1 MTLFCGFQFECLTKN
16 VAIIWEIFELP
27 GLPAY
32 RYRRILLVRKNIK
45 EMLAVVGGTEWSL
58 SGPDR
63 GDLALPE
70 TGALITAE
78 KTRD

>member
-1 MTLFCGFQFECLTKN
+1 MGFSLSAAQKN
-16 VAIIWEIFELP
+16 VAIIWEIFESP
-27 GLPAY
+27 GLPRAW
-32 RYRRILLVRKNIK
+32 RRILLVRKNIK
-45 EMLAVVGGTEWSL
+45 EIQGSVLAGWPVEPL